1 MFSISNIRIPFRGVF
16 VIVLFLIFL
25 IPTSSSAKVF
35 GLYTGQARDT
45 QTGKPIKGA
54 SFFVYLIKYVPTLSP
69 EGIYYF
75 TELTKSAIGYTGND
89 GKYSIPKAL
98 TTKGLSDSQWSITI
112 IVYQPGYQVYISRD
126 SSWDEKPRN
135 VKKKENIIMLDRI
148 PPNFD
153 HKKHYERITRA
164 FSDIDEIDIIPPIDY
179 YASPKGDKRMDWD
192 KFVDKSQ
199 PSILREEFLRRAEW
213 ENRRE

>member
-1 MFSISNIRIPFRGVF
+1 
-16 VIVLFLIFL
+16 
-25 IPTSSSAKVF
+25 
-35 GLYTGQARDT
+35 
-45 QTGKPIKGA
+45 
-54 SFFVYLIKYVPTLSP
+54 
-69 EGIYYF
+69 
-75 TELTKSAIGYTGND
+75 
-89 GKYSIPKAL
+89 
-98 TTKGLSDSQWSITI
+98 
-112 IVYQPGYQVYISRD
+112 
-126 SSWDEKPRN
+126 
-135 VKKKENIIMLDRI
+135 MLDRI